1 MPPDVVEALGVP
13 LGRAKAEEPKPSAL
27 AEEPKKEIAPVL
39 IVYDES
45 GEAKNSQQA
54 AATES
59 SLNKANIDMTNPWFD
74 NDLDTEK
81 KRTSIFAS
89 MHVAYSLLKGSEK
102 QTEQV
107 NITGEPTKAKS
118 FKVFAKKDMPVGS
131 LLLIPL
137 VPSAQY
143 ITATSTHPDRIPTAI
158 TDHKER
164 PLEIAPCVRLGNES
178 STESPCVFP
187 FWHIQRNKEK
197 SKCNCVMTSL
207 SATSRTT
214 IGAPGSD
221 KVPMSTK
228 EWPVLVHDETCDVLV
243 CTNDAALAAGDELV
257 LFKPEKVKVK
267 KAK

>member
-1 MPPDVVEALGVP
+1 ME
-13 LGRAKAEEPKPSAL
+13 R
-27 AEEPKKEIAPVL
+27 
-39 IVYDES
+39 
-45 GEAKNSQQA
+45 
-54 AATES
+54 
-59 SLNKANIDMTNPWFD
+59 
-74 NDLDTEK
+74 

-164 PLEIAPCVRLGNES
+164 SLDIAPCVRLGNKS
-178 STESPCVFP
+178 RTETPWVFP

-197 SKCNCVMTSL
+197 SNCNCVMTTL
-207 SATSRTT
+207 SATAITT
-214 IGAPGSD
+214 MGAHKND
-221 KVPMSTK
+221 DVPMSTK
-228 EWPVLVHDETCDVLV
+228 DWPALVHDEACDVPV

-257 LFKPEKVKVK
+257 LFKPEKVNEKTPKAANTWMQERDAVTCARAAK
-267 KAK
+267 KPRH